1 MHKLHIGIV
10 QLNKITNS
18 QIQYSYF
25 QRIFLFQYKKYEHS
39 FMKIIYIYISIKFI
53 AADVSI
59 WMMYNNYISKP

>member
-39 FMKIIYIYISIKFI
+39 FMKIIYIYF
-53 AADVSI
+53 
-59 WMMYNNYISKP
+59 Y